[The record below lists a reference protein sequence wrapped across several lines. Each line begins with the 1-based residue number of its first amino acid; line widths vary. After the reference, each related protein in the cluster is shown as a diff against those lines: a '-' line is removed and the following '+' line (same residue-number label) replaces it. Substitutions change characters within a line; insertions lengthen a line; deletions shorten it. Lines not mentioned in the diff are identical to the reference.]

1 MKIAIHHNPGS
12 FSDQWLEYCREHRI
26 DTKQVDCLGSDIVAE
41 LADCDG
47 LMWHWPHWDFRA
59 VRIARQLTLA
69 LERMGKHVFPDSR
82 TCWHYDD
89 KIGQMYLLEAV
100 GAPLVPS
107 HVFYDKPAALA
118 WIARTDFPKVFK
130 LRRGAGSANV
140 ILVRSKSQA
149 KSLVRRAFGNGF
161 SPVNRIGLLRDRIWH
176 LKRDRDL
183 KALMG
188 IGKGLARL
196 VVPTELE
203 RNSSREKG
211 YAYFQDFILGNSF
224 DTRII
229 VIGSRA
235 FGIKRMVREDDFRA
249 SGSGIIRYAK
259 DEIEPGCVKMSFE
272 LSRKLGTQC
281 LAYDYVFAGDRLQ
294 LLEIS
299 YAFTQGPYR
308 KCPGYWD
315 ESLSWHEGAF
325 IPEWFMVSD
334 FVDSLDRKNGQ
345 TS

>member
-12 FSDQWLEYCREHRI
+12 FSEQWLVYCREHRI
-26 DTKQVDCLGSDIVAE
+26 DTKQVDCFGSDIIAQLE
-41 LADCDG
+41 DCDG
-47 LMWHWPHWDFRA
+47 LMWHWRHWDFRA
-59 VRIARQLTLA
+59 VRIARPLTLA
-69 LERMGKHVFPDSR
+69 LERIGKRVFPDSR
-82 TCWHYDD
+82 TSWHYDD

-107 HVFYDKPAALA
+107 HVFYDEPAALD
-118 WIARTDFPKVFK
+118 WIDRADFPKVFK

-149 KSLVRRAFGNGF
+149 KGLIRRAFGTGF

-183 KALMG
+183 KALVG

-211 YAYFQDFILGNSF
+211 YAYFQDFVPGNDF
-224 DTRII
+224 DIRII
-229 VIGSRA
+229 VIGPRA

-249 SGSGIIRYAK
+249 SGSGLIRYAK
-259 DEIEPGCVKMSFE
+259 DEIDLSCVKTAFE

-281 LAYDYVFAGDRLQ
+281 LAYDYVFVGGKPQ

-308 KCPGYWD
+308 DCPGYWD

-325 IPEWFMVSD
+325 IAEWFMVED
-334 FVDSLDRKNGQ
+334 FVDSLDRKDGQ
-345 TS
+345 DR